1 MVRVLKKGLLL
12 VLLLVAFV
20 VGTQNPN
27 VVEVNFIVASA
38 EMPLATLLSLCLFS
52 GILLGVLFNL
62 ASIVRLKQ
70 KNHQLHKTNN
80 LLLNKDQS
88 KP

>member
-70 KNHQLHKTNN
+70 KNNQLHKTNN

>member
-1 MVRVLKKGLLL
+1 
-12 VLLLVAFV
+12 
-20 VGTQNPN
+20 
-27 VVEVNFIVASA
+27 
-38 EMPLATLLSLCLFS
+38 MPLATLLSLCLFS

-88 KP
+88 KS